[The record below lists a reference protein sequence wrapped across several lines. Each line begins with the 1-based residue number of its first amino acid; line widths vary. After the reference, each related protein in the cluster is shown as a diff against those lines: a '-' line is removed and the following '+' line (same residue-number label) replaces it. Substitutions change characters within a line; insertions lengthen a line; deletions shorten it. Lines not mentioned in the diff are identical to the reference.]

1 MVDSVIVA
9 KEVGKKYELV
19 TKTNSGTNS
28 LRDQLAQSVKS
39 FTQDV
44 AQKFRQQTASSENP
58 ADFWAL
64 KDVSFEVGQGEIV
77 GLIGR
82 NGAGKST
89 LLKIL
94 SRITEPT
101 QGRIE
106 IEGRVASLLEVGTG
120 FHGELTGRENIYLN
134 GAILGM
140 SRAEIDRRFDEIVA
154 FAEVEKFLDTPVK
167 RYSSGMYVRLAFA
180 VAAHMEPD
188 ILIVD
193 EVLAVG
199 DTAFQKKC
207 LGKMGDVSAQE
218 GRTVLFV
225 SHNMETVQALCQRA
239 ILMESGQVVA
249 QGPTEAI
256 INQYLRSMQALM
268 EPSQSGSVAH
278 REDRGGDGSARIVSF
293 SIEDADG
300 RGVIC
305 SDSRLKVTIGYR
317 SEQPIQYPQFS
328 ATIYDYKKNI
338 GLFTLYSEMMGGLPE
353 TIPAEGRITCITE
366 PIYLTPGRCYVNL
379 SFYRS
384 GGRKRIDRLRYA
396 AYFDVERTDVFGTGI
411 VPGRNWAMVLRRH
424 EWSVEEGLESTPLP
438 VHEGAV
444 HGGTAVAKMLPEEQA
459 VAGQSM

>member
-9 KEVGKKYELV
+9 KDIGKKYELV
-19 TKTNSGTNS
+19 TKGRPDTSS
-28 LRDQLAQSVKS
+28 LRDQLTQGAKSLAQRFRKS
-39 FTQDV
+39 AV
-44 AQKFRQQTASSENP
+44 SSRQE
-58 ADFWAL
+58 DFWAL
-64 KDVSFEVGQGEIV
+64 KDVSFEVGHGEIV
-77 GLIGR
+77 GIIGR

-239 ILMESGQVVA
+239 ILMESGQVA
-249 QGPTEAI
+249 GQGPTEQMV
-256 INQYLRSMQALM
+256 NQYLRSMQSLM
-268 EPSQSGSVAH
+268 DPDSGESIAQ
-278 REDRGGDGSARIVSF
+278 RTDRGGDGSARIVSL

-305 SDSRLKVTIGYR
+305 ADSRLKVTIGYR
-317 SEQPIQYPQFS
+317 SDAPISYPQFS
-328 ATIYDYKKNI
+328 ATVYDYNKNI

-353 TIPAEGRITCITE
+353 MLPPEGRITCITE

-379 SFYRS
+379 SFYKA

-396 AYFDVERTDVFGTGI
+396 AYFDVERTDVFGSGI
-411 VPGRNWAMVLRRH
+411 VPGRNWALTLRKH
-424 EWSVEEGLESTPLP
+424 EWSVEEGLGDIDVPDAATESFAGALP
-438 VHEGAV
+438 
-444 HGGTAVAKMLPEEQA
+444 
-459 VAGQSM
+459 